1 MRKKKHDAL
10 NWSETSGN
18 KIGGMKIEKLKKK
31 KKWHEK
37 GGIGHTHAFNEL
49 HYANMHNIDVEQK
62 EGGRNEK

>member
-1 MRKKKHDAL
+1 
-10 NWSETSGN
+10 
-18 KIGGMKIEKLKKK
+18 MKIEKLKKK

>member
-1 MRKKKHDAL
+1 MERNERQQ
-10 NWSETSGN
+10 NWWNEN
-18 KIGGMKIEKLKKK
+18 RKIEK